1 MIYVTVKVDLL
12 GLLNL
17 SLGSTP
23 INKLSQPLITLII
36 FNFLHFFFFFRGVL
50 LSLINTTSV
59 SKLSL
64 SQEKPLALSL
74 CE

>member
-36 FNFLHFFFFFRGVL
+36 FNFLHFFFRGVL

>member
-1 MIYVTVKVDLL
+1 MTYVAVKVDLL

-36 FNFLHFFFFFRGVL
+36 FNFLHFFFFRGVL